1 MILLTINRKRL
12 CLHLQELAEIGKI
25 GETGVCRLA
34 HSKEDREGV
43 DKVKGWMEEA
53 GLTARIDG
61 FGNLIGRVEGKDK
74 NKPVLILGSHIDSQ
88 PYGGRFD
95 GTVGALGA
103 IEVVH
108 TMMDNG
114 IIPERTIEVICFSDE
129 EGSRFNKGIFGVR
142 ALAGMLEE
150 GELER
155 KDKSGVTRR
164 EALKEFGVD
173 TDLTQSPVYKKG
185 DIAAFLELHI
195 EQGPVLEGK
204 DKPVGIVSGISGPI
218 WLTVTLEGFA
228 GHAGSVPMKMRQDA
242 LIGASEIIRK
252 FDELVKLEGT
262 DTTVGTV
269 GSMQV
274 FPNSRNIIAEK
285 VEFTIDLR
293 DIDLEART
301 KLEQKLYQMIEE
313 TASAYHLKYDI
324 KEDTRSEPRYCAEWI
339 KQVMKE
345 EDEKLGFDSPTLMS
359 GPFHDALIMSY
370 ISDYGMIFI
379 RCEKGISHN
388 PLEFAEMDDIEKGV
402 QLLYATALRICQE
415 QRVDHLVQDKVGYSS
430 NDKN

>member
-1 MILLTINRKRL
+1 MKINRGRL
-12 CLHLQELAEIGKI
+12 ERHLEELAEIGKI

-34 HSKEDREGV
+34 HSKEDRQGV
-43 DKVKGWMEEA
+43 DLVKGWMADA
-53 GLTARIDG
+53 GLTPRIDG
-61 FGNLIGRVEGKDK
+61 FGNLIGRLEGRDK
-74 NKPVLILGSHIDSQ
+74 NKPILILGSHIDSQ

-108 TMMDNG
+108 SMNDNG

-155 KDKSGVTRR
+155 KDKNGVTRR

-173 TDLTQSPVYKKG
+173 TDLTESPVYKKG
-185 DIAAFLELHI
+185 DIEAFLELHI

-228 GHAGSVPMKMRQDA
+228 GHAGSVPMSMRQDA
-242 LIGASEIIRK
+242 LVGASQIIRK
-252 FDELVKLEGT
+252 FDELVKKEGT
-262 DTTVGTV
+262 NTTVGTV

-285 VEFTIDLR
+285 IEFTIDLR
-293 DIDLEART
+293 DIDVQART
-301 KLEQKLYQMIEE
+301 ILERKLYQLIEE
-313 TASAYHLKYDI
+313 TTKTYHLKYEI
-324 KEDTRSEPRYCAEWI
+324 KEDTRSEPRYCADWI
-339 KQVMKE
+339 KEIMKE
-345 EDEKLGFDSPTLMS
+345 EDQKLGFDSPTLMS

-370 ISDYGMIFI
+370 ISDYGMIFV

-388 PLEFAEMDDIEKGV
+388 PLEFAEMDDIVKGV
-402 QLLYATALRICQE
+402 QLLYATAMRICLK
-415 QRVDHLVQDKVGYSS
+415 RGDSHLVPDKAEYSSYSS
-430 NDKN
+430 NNKD

>member
-1 MILLTINRKRL
+1 MSINRERL
-12 CLHLQELAEIGKI
+12 KQHLEELAEIGKI

-34 HSKEDREGV
+34 HSKEDRQAVEI
-43 DKVKGWMEEA
+43 VKGWMEDA

-61 FGNLIGRVEGKDK
+61 FGNLIGRLEGSE
-74 NKPVLILGSHIDSQ
+74 PELPILILGSHIDSQ

-95 GTVGALGA
+95 GTAGALGA

-108 TMMDNG
+108 SLKENG
-114 IIPERTIEVICFSDE
+114 ITPARTIEVICFSDE

-142 ALAGMLEE
+142 GLAGMIEE

-155 KDKSGVTRR
+155 KDKQGMTRR
-164 EALKEFGVD
+164 EALKEFGVEP
-173 TDLTQSPVYKKG
+173 DLSKSPVYQKG

-195 EQGPVLEGK
+195 EQGPVLENVN
-204 DKPVGIVSGISGPI
+204 KPVGIVSGISGPI

-242 LIGASEIIRK
+242 LLGASDIITK
-252 FDELVKLEGT
+252 FDRLVKTEGT

-285 VEFTIDLR
+285 VEFTVDLR

-301 KLEQKLYQMIEE
+301 RLEEKLYKIIEE
-313 TASAYHLKYDI
+313 SAAEYKLKVDI
-324 KEDTRSEPRYCAEWI
+324 KEDTRSEPRYCADWI
-339 KQVMKE
+339 KAIMKE
-345 EDEKLGFDSPTLMS
+345 EDGKLGLDSPTLMS

-370 ISDYGMIFI
+370 ISDYGMIFV

-402 QLLYATALRICQE
+402 QLLYRTALRIAQ
-415 QRVDHLVQDKVGYSS
+415 G
-430 NDKN
+430 

>member
-1 MILLTINRKRL
+1 MSINGKRMKQ
-12 CLHLQELAEIGKI
+12 HLEELAEIGKI

-34 HSKEDREGV
+34 HSKEDRQAVEV
-43 DKVKGWMEEA
+43 VKGWMEDA
-53 GLTARIDG
+53 GMTAEIDG
-61 FGNLIGRVEGKDK
+61 FGNLIGRLDGVD
-74 NKPVLILGSHIDSQ
+74 PDLPILILGSHIDSQ

-95 GTVGALGA
+95 GTAGALGA

-108 TMMDNG
+108 SMKENG
-114 IIPERTIEVICFSDE
+114 ITPARRIEVICFSDE

-142 ALAGMLEE
+142 GLAGMLEE

-155 KDKSGVTRR
+155 KDKQGMTRR
-164 EALKEFGVD
+164 EALKEFGVEP
-173 TDLTQSPVYKKG
+173 DLSGSPVYQKG

-195 EQGPVLEGK
+195 EQGPVLENL

-242 LIGASEIIRK
+242 LLGASDIITK
-252 FDELVKLEGT
+252 FDRLVKTEGT

-274 FPNSRNIIAEK
+274 FPNSRNIIPEK
-285 VEFTIDLR
+285 VEFTVDLR

-301 KLEQKLYQMIEE
+301 RLEEKLYKIIEE
-313 TASAYHLKYDI
+313 SAAEYKLKVDI
-324 KEDTRSEPRYCAEWI
+324 KEDTRSEPRYCADWI
-339 KQVMKE
+339 KDIMKE
-345 EDEKLGFDSPTLMS
+345 EDEKLGLDSPTLMS

-370 ISDYGMIFI
+370 ISDYGMIFV

-388 PLEFAEMDDIEKGV
+388 PLESADMEDIEKGL
-402 QLLYATALRICQE
+402 QLLYKTALRIAQT
-415 QRVDHLVQDKVGYSS
+415 
-430 NDKN
+430 